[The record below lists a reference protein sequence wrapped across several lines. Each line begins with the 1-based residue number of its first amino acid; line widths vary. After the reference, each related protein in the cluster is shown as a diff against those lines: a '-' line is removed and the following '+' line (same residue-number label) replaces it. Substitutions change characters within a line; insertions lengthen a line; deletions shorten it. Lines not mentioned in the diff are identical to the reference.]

1 MTVIIQWPS
10 LSRPDLLPISNPAE
24 VDGNEVGRLVLS
36 QQEVVWE
43 NNGRGASRFDDGL
56 LARRAGRGILSWSS
70 SAPGLAQPMAS
81 PSPWSNQPL
90 ASLSPWLHSASGLT
104 QPLALPNPWP
114 HPASGFT
121 QPLASPNPGPHTAS
135 GLAQSLISPKAS
147 WPHSTPATHSQ
158 LQ

>member
-70 SAPGLAQPMAS
+70 SAPGLAQPLAS
-81 PSPWSNQPL
+81 LSLWPHPAPGFAQPL
-90 ASLSPWLHSASGLT
+90 ASSSFRLHPAPGLT
-104 QPLALPNPWP
+104 QPWASHSLWP
-114 HPASGFT
+114 RPVPDLT
-121 QPLASPNPGPHTAS
+121 QSLLASLNPCH
-135 GLAQSLISPKAS
+135 SLSAPVEDWLIIELYDNRI
-147 WPHSTPATHSQ
+147 Q
-158 LQ
+158 